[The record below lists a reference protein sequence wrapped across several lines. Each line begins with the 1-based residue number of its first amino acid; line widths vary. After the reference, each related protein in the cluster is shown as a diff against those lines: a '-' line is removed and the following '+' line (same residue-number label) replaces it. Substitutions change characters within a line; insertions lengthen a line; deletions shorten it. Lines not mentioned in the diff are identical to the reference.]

1 LIIAIIRV
9 FISNKEYQQSDI
21 TEHLRENHFYAMLKH
36 VHLSVEQAI
45 GKLSSAA
52 FVRQL
57 FAARAFATLGI
68 ERQTAEPASKFGVA
82 TFLIIVVAY
91 LVPGL
96 VGHDPWKQDETYI
109 VGIIH
114 HLLDTGDWVVPT
126 LAGEPFME
134 KPPLFYW
141 VAAGFAWLFSP
152 WLPLHDG
159 ARLATGFFM
168 AVTCGSIGWTAR
180 YWWGHGYGRFSVLA
194 LLACLGI
201 VVYGH
206 LMLTDIPLL
215 TGFAIASCGFVLAR
229 TRALAGGVVLAIG
242 VGVGFLAKGVLGP
255 AVLGLTALLLP
266 ACFRNWRER
275 TYLHALAV
283 ALLAV
288 LPWLLIWPIA
298 LYLRSPSLFVDW
310 FWLNNIGRFVGFSV
324 PILGAPHTKGFWPQA
339 IPWLT
344 FPALPLAL
352 VTLWR
357 HRRTISTNAP
367 IQFSIVVFAVLAAV
381 LGLSASARP
390 NYALPLLLPVCLLAA
405 PATVA
410 LSARVDRF
418 WDWSA
423 RILFGTLAAG
433 IWSVWVL
440 MAVWKMPVHWPLLNR
455 YIPHDFIPPLD
466 FDGVVVA
473 PLLTLLAI
481 TIIWRQ
487 PKIQGRGIISW
498 VTGLMLCWALISTLW
513 LEWIDYAKSYR
524 SVFASMQLALPS
536 EYRCIASSGLG
547 ESERAM
553 LNYFLRIKT
562 HRKEIKPT
570 ADCDLLLI
578 NGTVAAPPRESNMK
592 NWKLIWEGARP
603 SDLRERFWVFRD
615 TRAPRPSIE
624 AAWSS

>member
-1 LIIAIIRV
+1 
-9 FISNKEYQQSDI
+9 
-21 TEHLRENHFYAMLKH
+21 MLKH
-36 VHLSVEQAI
+36 VHLIFEQAI
-45 GKLSSAA
+45 CKLSGEALA
-52 FVRQL
+52 RQL
-57 FAARAFATLGI
+57 FATSAIPTPGI
-68 ERQTAEPASKFGVA
+68 EKQAAEPVSKLGVA

-91 LVPGL
+91 LLPGL

-109 VGIIH
+109 FGIIH

-134 KPPLFYW
+134 KPPLYYW
-141 VAAGFAWLFSP
+141 VAAGFAWLLSP

-180 YWWGHGYGRFSVLA
+180 HWWGHGYGRFSVLA
-194 LLACLGI
+194 LLACPGI
-201 VVYGH
+201 VFYGH
-206 LMLTDIPLL
+206 LMLTDIPMLA
-215 TGFAIASCGFVLAR
+215 GFAVASCGFVLAR
-229 TRALAGGVVLAIG
+229 TRALAGGLVLAIG
-242 VGVGFLAKGVLGP
+242 VGMGFLAKGVLAPG
-255 AVLGLTALLLP
+255 VLGLTALLLP

-275 TYLHALAV
+275 TYLRALAV

-298 LYLRSPSLFVDW
+298 LYLRSPSLFIDW

-324 PILGAPHTKGFWPQA
+324 PMLGSPHAKGFWTHT
-339 IPWLT
+339 IPWFT

-357 HRRTISTNAP
+357 HHRTISTNAP
-367 IQFSIVVFAVLAAV
+367 IQFSIVVFAVLIAV

-405 PATVA
+405 PATLA
-410 LSARVDRF
+410 LSVRVDRF

-423 RILFGTLAAG
+423 RVLFGTLAAV

-440 MAVWKMPVHWPLLNR
+440 MAVWKMPVHWPLLDR
-455 YIPHDFIPPLD
+455 HLPRDFIPPLD

-487 PKIQGRGIISW
+487 SKTQGRGIVSW
-498 VTGLMLCWALISTLW
+498 VTGLMLCWALVSTLW

-524 SVFASMQLALPS
+524 SVFASMQSALPHK
-536 EYRCIASSGLG
+536 YRCIASSGLG

-553 LNYFLRIKT
+553 LSYVLGINTQRQ
-562 HRKEIKPT
+562 EIKPT
-570 ADCDLLLI
+570 AGCDLLLI
-578 NGTVAAPPRESNMK
+578 NGTAGSPPCGSNMG
-592 NWKLIWEGARP
+592 NWKLVWEGARP
-603 SDLRERFWVFRD
+603 SDLRERFWVFSD
-615 TRAPRPSIE
+615 TQAPRHQ
-624 AAWSS
+624 

>member
-1 LIIAIIRV
+1 
-9 FISNKEYQQSDI
+9 
-21 TEHLRENHFYAMLKH
+21 M
-36 VHLSVEQAI
+36 
-45 GKLSSAA
+45 KLSGAA
-52 FVRQL
+52 FIRQL
-57 FAARAFATLGI
+57 FATSAIPTPGI
-68 ERQTAEPASKFGVA
+68 ERETAKPVSKLGVA
-82 TFLIIVVAY
+82 TFLIIVVVY
-91 LVPGL
+91 LLPGL

-109 VGIIH
+109 FGIIH

-134 KPPLFYW
+134 KPPLYYW
-141 VAAGFAWLFSP
+141 VAAGFSWLFSP

-180 YWWGHGYGRFSVLA
+180 HWWGHGYGRFSVLA

-201 VVYGH
+201 VFYGH
-206 LMLTDIPLL
+206 LMLTDIPILA
-215 TGFAIASCGFVLAR
+215 GFAVASCGFVLAR

-242 VGVGFLAKGVLGP
+242 VGMGFLAKGVLAPG
-255 AVLGLTALLLP
+255 VLGLTALLLP

-275 TYLHALAV
+275 TYLRALAV

-298 LYLRSPSLFVDW
+298 LYLRSPSLFIDW

-324 PILGAPHTKGFWPQA
+324 PMLGSPHAKGFWTHT
-339 IPWLT
+339 IPWFT

-357 HRRTISTNAP
+357 HRRTISISAP
-367 IQFSIVVFAVLAAV
+367 IQFSIVVFAVLMAV

-423 RILFGTLAAG
+423 RILFGTLAAV
-433 IWSVWVL
+433 IWSVWIL
-440 MAVWKMPVHWPLLNR
+440 MAVWKMPVHWPLLDR
-455 YIPHDFIPPLD
+455 YMPPDFIPPLD

-487 PKIQGRGIISW
+487 PKTQGRGIVSW
-498 VTGLMLCWALISTLW
+498 VTGLMLCWALVSTLW

-524 SVFASMQLALPS
+524 SVFASMRSALPHK
-536 EYRCIASSGLG
+536 YRCIASSGLG

-553 LNYFLRIKT
+553 LSYVLGINTQRQ
-562 HRKEIKPT
+562 EIKPT

-578 NGTVAAPPRESNMK
+578 NGTAGSPPRGSNMG
-592 NWKLIWEGARP
+592 NWKLVWEGARP

-615 TRAPRPSIE
+615 TQAPRHQ
-624 AAWSS
+624 